1 MGPGGSLSGGG
12 GGPSVNVCPNTIR
25 LGQHLK
31 RELRADPDASPYDW
45 VAPAVER
52 IQPCDAWGRSLTIY
66 EQLLATLT
74 DRIGTLL
81 TAADIRRRVVEAF
94 GTNPTS
100 VIPSDYCYNRLNLGV
115 PDPKPLFL
123 RVGAGEYQF
132 VGPTHPYTG
141 LVYGRPRGTTTDRI
155 VGERV
160 EGVLRLYD
168 QGLTETP
175 PVTGPPDE
183 ARTSALPLS
192 SAQLDHLYAE
202 YMEVLMLETT
212 AFGCQP
218 TETRHLIGRLGELY
232 CARLT
237 RGQLA
242 RRVNQA
248 GFDVVAESGRRI
260 SVKTTA
266 QERQQGFVTINR
278 RTADLADDLMVLRYA
293 DGAFEILYHGEI
305 ARATSAARVYD
316 DRFELDLRKAA
327 HLA

>member
-1 MGPGGSLSGGG
+1 
-12 GGPSVNVCPNTIR
+12 
-25 LGQHLK
+25 
-31 RELRADPDASPYDW
+31 
-45 VAPAVER
+45 
-52 IQPCDAWGRSLTIY
+52 LTIY
-66 EQLLATLT
+66 EQLLATLS
-74 DRIGTLL
+74 DRVGTLL
-81 TAADIRRRVVEAF
+81 TGADIRRLVVAAF

-132 VGPTHPYTG
+132 VGPAYPYTG
-141 LVYGRPRGTTTDRI
+141 LVYGRPRGTPTDRV

-160 EGVLRLYD
+160 EGALRLYD
-168 QGLTETP
+168 HGLDDVPRDATP
-175 PVTGPPDE
+175 PGEPRDST
-183 ARTSALPLS
+183 LPLS
-192 SAQLDHLYAE
+192 SAQLEHLYTE
-202 YMEVLMLETT
+202 YMEALTLEIT

-278 RTADLADDLMVLRYA
+278 RTADLADDLMVLCYA
-293 DGAFEILYHGEI
+293 DGAFEILYHGDM
-305 ARATSAARVYD
+305 ARATSTARVYE

-327 HLA
+327 RLS